1 MKWFYNMKIRTKL
14 LAGFMLVTVLVG
26 IIGYVGITNIKA
38 LDASSTNLYEHVTLP
53 TSASGDMGIEFG
65 KINSYIRD
73 MIIANDPAI
82 IAENGEKIAAS
93 REKITQL
100 SESFKQNI
108 LDDEMQQLYQQFL
121 DSRKV
126 YITELE
132 TVMALARQ
140 NQDAEALARIATTGA
155 AGMASQAEQ
164 DALEKLHDMTIEDGQ
179 ELSEANHNQTNNT
192 VTTMTVLMVIGVLM
206 ALSLGFLLSTVIS
219 RLLKK
224 AEYMIKEMRLGH
236 LGARLNMDSRD
247 EIGQMAMAMDGLA
260 DDLQNVVIATM
271 NQISEG
277 DVSAM
282 IEVKDDRDEISP
294 ALIKTIATIRDL
306 ISESTMLSQ
315 AAVEGRLDT
324 RGTADAFKGG
334 FKEIVGGVNAMLG
347 ALVGY
352 IDVMPN
358 PVFIINND
366 FEILYMNDSGAQTAG
381 LPKKEALGQPCHHLF
396 KTSDCHSENCAC
408 TRAMRTG
415 HTVTSETDAHPN
427 GLDLDISYTGL
438 PITDHSGNIIGA
450 MEFITDLTA
459 IRTEE
464 RRMIK
469 ISDYQQNETQKLVT
483 ELTKLSHGNTD
494 VLIELADCDA
504 DTQTTYETFLLIGD
518 SVNQCVRSI
527 KALVTDVGM
536 LAQAGIAGN
545 LDTRADISKHQGDF
559 AQIVDGVN
567 ATLDAVV
574 APVKEASATLNE
586 LAQGNLDT
594 GMVGTYQG
602 DYTLIKDNMNQTV
615 DFLKRYVR
623 EITTTLEEIGRGN
636 LDQHI
641 TADYLGDFQA
651 IKIALND
658 ITANLSS
665 TMSDINIAAGQ
676 VEIGS
681 QQISDGGQALSQ
693 GTTEQASAIQ
703 ELTASIEEV
712 AAETKKNAISA
723 NEANDL
729 ALQVR
734 SNAKVG
740 NDQMQQMVTAMVE
753 INDSSKSISKI
764 IKVIDDIAFQT
775 NILALNA
782 AVEAARAGQHGKG
795 FAVVAEEVRS
805 LAARSA
811 EAAKETTGLIE
822 GSIDRVNAGSKI
834 ADQTEESLK
843 EILTQIQ
850 KVTDLVGNI
859 AEASNDQATEIAQI
873 NRGIEQVSEVVQ
885 TNSATA
891 EESAAASEELSGQ
904 AEMLK
909 QMVAAFKIKNSN
921 ISQSNTSHSSISR
934 SSEEETVFQ
943 PIKTTSS
950 RPSEFT
956 INLDDD
962 IDKY

>member
-14 LAGFMLVTVLVG
+14 LAGFILVTALVG
-26 IIGYVGITNIKA
+26 IVGYVGITNIKA
-38 LDASSTNLYEHVTLP
+38 LDTSSTKLYEHVTLP
-53 TSASGDMGIEFG
+53 TSASGNMGIEFG

-73 MIIANDPAI
+73 MIIADDPAI
-82 IAENGEKIAAS
+82 IAATGDKISAS
-93 REKITQL
+93 RDKITQL
-100 SESFKQNI
+100 SETFEQNI
-108 LDDEMQQLYQQFL
+108 LDDEMQQLYQQFI
-121 DSRKV
+121 DSRQV
-126 YITELE
+126 YATELE
-132 TVMALARQ
+132 AVMALARQ
-140 NQDAEALARIATTGA
+140 NQDDEALARIATTGVV
-155 AGMASQAEQ
+155 GIASQAEQ
-164 DALEKLHDMTIEDGQ
+164 DALEKIHDMTVEDGK
-179 ELSEANHNQTNNT
+179 ELSEANHNQTNDV
-192 VTTMTVLMVIGVLM
+192 VTMMTALMVIAVLL
-206 ALSLGFLLSTVIS
+206 ALSLGFFLSLVIS
-219 RLLKK
+219 RLLNK

-236 LGARLNMDSRD
+236 LGARLNMNSHD

-277 DVSAM
+277 DVSAT
-282 IEVKDDRDEISP
+282 IEVKDDQDEISP

-334 FKEIVGGVNAMLG
+334 FKEIVGGVNDMLD

-366 FEILYMNDSGAQTAG
+366 YEILYLNDSGVQTAG
-381 LPKKEALGQPCHHLF
+381 LSKKEALGQPCHRLF

-415 HTVTSETDAHPN
+415 NTASSETDAHPN
-427 GLDLDISYTGL
+427 GLDLDISYTGV
-438 PITDHSGNIIGA
+438 PITDHSGKIIGA

-459 IRTEE
+459 IRVEE

-469 ISDYQQNETQKLVT
+469 ISNYQQNETQKLVT
-483 ELTKLSHGNTD
+483 ELTKLSQGNTD
-494 VLIELADCDA
+494 VVIELAPCDA
-504 DTQTTYETFLLIGD
+504 DTQTTYETFLLIGA
-518 SVNQCVRSI
+518 SVSQCVASI
-527 KALVTDVGM
+527 KALVQDVGM

-559 AQIVDGVN
+559 TRIVDGVN

-574 APVKEASATLNE
+574 APVQEASAILNE
-586 LAQGNLDT
+586 LAQGNLNT

-602 DYTLIKDNMNQTV
+602 DYTLIKDNMNQTI
-615 DFLKRYVR
+615 DFLKRYVSQ
-623 EITTTLEEIGRGN
+623 ITTTLEEIGRGN

-641 TADYLGDFQA
+641 TADYLGNFQA
-651 IKIALND
+651 IKTALND
-658 ITANLSS
+658 ITANLSA
-665 TMSDINIAAGQ
+665 TMSDINIAASQ

-703 ELTASIEEV
+703 QLTASIEEV
-712 AAETKKNAISA
+712 AAETKKNAVRA
-723 NEANDL
+723 NDANDL

-734 SNAKVG
+734 SNAEVG
-740 NDQMQQMVTAMVE
+740 NDQMHQMVTAMMD

-822 GSIDRVNAGSKI
+822 GSIDRVNAGTKI

-850 KVTDLVGNI
+850 KVTDLVGSI
-859 AEASNDQATEIAQI
+859 AQASNDQATEIAQI

-909 QMVAAFKIKNSN
+909 QMVDAFKIKNS
-921 ISQSNTSHSSISR
+921 STSR
-934 SSEEETVFQ
+934 SIGTETVFQ
-943 PIKTTSS
+943 PVKTARS
-950 RPSEFT
+950 RLSEVT

>member
-14 LAGFMLVTVLVG
+14 LAGFMMVTVIVG
-26 IIGYVGITNIKA
+26 VVGYVGITNIKA
-38 LDASSTNLYEHVTLP
+38 LDASSTELYEHVTLP
-53 TSASGDMGIEFG
+53 TSASGNMGIEFG

-73 MIIANDPAI
+73 MIIADDPAI
-82 IAENGEKIAAS
+82 IAANADKIAAS
-93 REKITQL
+93 REEITQI
-100 SESFKQNI
+100 SETFEQNI
-108 LDDEMQQLYQQFL
+108 LDDEMRQLYQQFL
-121 DSRKV
+121 NSRKV
-126 YITELE
+126 YATELE
-132 TVMALARQ
+132 AVMALARQ
-140 NQDAEALARIATTGA
+140 NQDEEALARTATTGV
-155 AGMASQAEQ
+155 AGIASQAEQ
-164 DALEKLHDMTIEDGQ
+164 DALEKIHNMTVEDGK
-179 ELSEANHNQTNNT
+179 EISEANHNQTYNV
-192 VTTMTVLMVIGVLM
+192 VTTMTALMVIGVLM
-206 ALSLGFLLSTVIS
+206 ALSLGFFLSLVIS

-236 LGARLNMDSRD
+236 LGERLNMNSRD

-282 IEVKDDRDEISP
+282 IEVKDDQDEISP
-294 ALIKTIATIRDL
+294 ALKKTIETIRNL
-306 ISESTMLSQ
+306 ITESTLLSQ

-324 RGTADAFKGG
+324 RGTADAFNGG
-334 FKEIVGGVNAMLG
+334 FKEIVEGINDMLG
-347 ALVGY
+347 TLVGY

-358 PVFIINND
+358 PVLIIDND
-366 FEILYMNDSGAQTAG
+366 FEILYLNDSATQVVG
-381 LPKKEALGQPCHHLF
+381 LTKNEALGQPCHSLF

-415 HTVTSETDAHPN
+415 NKATRETDAHPN
-427 GLDLDISYTGL
+427 GLDLDISYTGV
-438 PITDHSGNIIGA
+438 PITDHSGKIIGA

-459 IRTEE
+459 IRKEE

-469 ISDYQQNETQKLVT
+469 ISDYQQHETQKLVT
-483 ELTKLSHGNTD
+483 EITKLSQGNTD

-504 DTQTTYETFLLIGD
+504 DTQTTYETFQIISD
-518 SVNQCVRSI
+518 SVNQCVVSI
-527 KALVTDVGM
+527 KALVQDVGM
-536 LAQAGIAGN
+536 LAQSGIAGK
-545 LDTRADISKHQGDF
+545 LDTRADIIKHQGDF
-559 AQIVDGVN
+559 ARIVDGVN

-574 APVKEASATLNE
+574 APVQEASATLNE
-586 LAQGNLDT
+586 LAQGNLNT

-615 DFLKRYVR
+615 DFLKRYVS
-623 EITTTLEEIGRGN
+623 EITDTLEEIGRGN

-641 TADYLGDFQA
+641 TEDYLGDFQA
-651 IKIALND
+651 IKTALND
-658 ITANLSS
+658 ITSNLSA
-665 TMSDINIAAGQ
+665 TMSDINIAASQ

-712 AAETKKNAISA
+712 AAEIKRNAINA
-723 NEANDL
+723 NEANEL
-729 ALQVR
+729 AMQVR
-734 SNAKVG
+734 SNAEVG
-740 NDQMQQMVTAMVE
+740 NTQMNKMVTAMVD
-753 INDSSKSISKI
+753 INESSKSISKI

-822 GSIDRVNAGSKI
+822 GSIDKVNTGTKI
-834 ADQTEESLK
+834 ADQTEESLQ
-843 EILTQIQ
+843 EILNQIQ
-850 KVTDLVGNI
+850 KVTDLVGSI
-859 AEASNDQATEIAQI
+859 AQASNSQASEIAQI

-909 QMVAAFKIKNSN
+909 QMVDAFKVKGSKTQAVSN
-921 ISQSNTSHSSISR
+921 ILAVSKPAKPASPPLS
-934 SSEEETVFQ
+934 Q
-943 PIKTTSS
+943 PIIDMD
-950 RPSEFT
+950 F
-956 INLDDD
+956 DM
-962 IDKY
+962 DKY

>member
-14 LAGFMLVTVLVG
+14 LTGFMLVTVIIG
-26 IIGYVGITNIKA
+26 IVGYVGITSIKA
-38 LDASSTNLYEHVTLP
+38 LDASSTKLYEHVTLP

-73 MIIANDPAI
+73 MIIADDPAI
-82 IAENGEKIAAS
+82 IAATGDKITAS
-93 REKITQL
+93 REKITQI
-100 SESFKQNI
+100 SETFEQNI
-108 LDDEMQQLYQQFL
+108 LDDEMQELYQQFI

-126 YITELE
+126 YITELDA
-132 TVMALARQ
+132 VMGLASQ
-140 NQDAEALARIATTGA
+140 NRDEEALARIATTGVV
-155 AGMASQAEQ
+155 GIASQAEQ
-164 DALEKLHDMTIEDGQ
+164 DALEKIHAMTMEDGQ
-179 ELSEANHNQTNNT
+179 ELSEANHNQTNNV
-192 VTTMTVLMVIGVLM
+192 VTTMTALMVIGVLM
-206 ALSLGFLLSTVIS
+206 ALSFGFFLSMIIS
-219 RLLKK
+219 RTLKK

-236 LGARLNMDSRD
+236 LGERLNMNSRD

-294 ALIKTIATIRDL
+294 ALIRTIATIRDL
-306 ISESTMLSQ
+306 ITESTMLSQ

-358 PVFIINND
+358 PVLIINND
-366 FEILYMNDSGAQTAG
+366 YDILYINDSGAQTAG
-381 LPKKEALGQPCHHLF
+381 LSKKEALGQPCHRLF

-415 HTVTSETDAHPN
+415 NTATSETDAHPN

-438 PITDHSGNIIGA
+438 PITDHSGKIIGA

-459 IRTEE
+459 IRKEE

-483 ELTKLSHGNTD
+483 ELTKLSQGNTD
-494 VLIELADCDA
+494 VLIALADCDA
-504 DTQTTYETFLLIGD
+504 DTQTTYETFQIIGN
-518 SVNQCVRSI
+518 SVNQCVASI
-527 KALVTDVGM
+527 NALVKDVGM
-536 LAQAGIAGN
+536 LTQAGIAGK
-545 LDTRADISKHQGDF
+545 LDTRADVSKHQGDF
-559 AQIVDGVN
+559 SRIVDGFN

-574 APVKEASATLNE
+574 APVLEASATLNK
-586 LAQGNLDT
+586 LAQGNLNT
-594 GMVGTYQG
+594 EMVGTYQG

-615 DFLKRYVR
+615 DFLKRYVS

-636 LDQHI
+636 LDQQI
-641 TADYLGDFQA
+641 TEDYLGDFLA
-651 IKIALND
+651 IKTALND
-658 ITANLSS
+658 ITSNLST
-665 TMSDINIAAGQ
+665 TMSDINIAASQ

-703 ELTASIEEV
+703 QLTASIEEV
-712 AAETKKNAISA
+712 ATETKKNAMRA
-723 NEANDL
+723 NDANDL
-729 ALQVR
+729 SMQVR
-734 SNAKVG
+734 SNAEVG
-740 NDQMQQMVTAMVE
+740 NDQMHKMVTAMVD
-753 INDSSKSISKI
+753 INESSKNISKI

-811 EAAKETTGLIE
+811 EAAKETTVLIE
-822 GSIDRVNAGSKI
+822 GSIDRVNAGTKI

-843 EILTQIQ
+843 EILNQIQ

-859 AEASNDQATEIAQI
+859 AQASNDQATEIAQI

-909 QMVAAFKIKNSN
+909 QMVDAFKIKDS
-921 ISQSNTSHSSISR
+921 SASHSIEKETIFKPAQTTRSR
-934 SSEEETVFQ
+934 SSEV
-943 PIKTTSS
+943 
-950 RPSEFT
+950 T

-962 IDKY
+962 RDKY

>member
-14 LAGFMLVTVLVG
+14 LAGFMLVTAIVG
-26 IIGYVGITNIKA
+26 IVGYVGISNIKA
-38 LDASSTNLYEHVTLP
+38 LDASSSKLYEHVTLP

-73 MIIANDPAI
+73 MIISDDPAI
-82 IAENGEKIAAS
+82 IAENADKIAAS
-93 REKITQL
+93 REQITQL
-100 SESFKQNI
+100 SESFEQNI
-108 LDDEMQQLYQQFL
+108 LDEEMQQLYQQFI
-121 DSRKV
+121 DSRQV
-126 YITELE
+126 YATELE
-132 TVMALARQ
+132 AVMALAGQ
-140 NQDAEALARIATTGA
+140 NQDEEALARIATTGA
-155 AGMASQAEQ
+155 LGIASQAEQ
-164 DALEKLHDMTIEDGQ
+164 DALEELHDMTVEDGQ
-179 ELSEANHNQTNNT
+179 ELSEANHNQTNNV
-192 VTTMTVLMVIGVLM
+192 VTTMTALMVIGVLM
-206 ALSLGFLLSTVIS
+206 ALSLGFFLSIAIS
-219 RLLKK
+219 RMLKK

-236 LGARLNMDSRD
+236 LGERLNMNSRD

-260 DDLQNVVIATM
+260 DDLQKVVIATM

-277 DVSAM
+277 DVSATL
-282 IEVKDDRDEISP
+282 EAKDDRDEVSP

-306 ISESTMLSQ
+306 ITESTFLSQ

-324 RGTADAFKGG
+324 RGTADSFMGG
-334 FKEIVGGVNAMLG
+334 FREIISGVNAMMDS
-347 ALVGY
+347 LVGY

-358 PVFIINND
+358 PVLIINNN

-381 LPKKEALGQPCHHLF
+381 LSKKEVLGQPCYRLF

-415 HTVTSETDAHPN
+415 SVATSETDAHPN

-438 PITDHSGNIIGA
+438 PITDHSGKIIGA

-469 ISDYQQNETQKLVT
+469 ISDYQQKQTQKLVT
-483 ELTKLSHGNTD
+483 ELTKLSQGNTD
-494 VLIELADCDA
+494 IIIDLAACDA
-504 DTQTTYETFLLIGD
+504 DTQTTYNTFQIISD
-518 SVNQCVRSI
+518 AVSQCVASI
-527 KALVTDVGM
+527 KALVQDVGM
-536 LAQAGIAGN
+536 LAQAGTAGN
-545 LDTRADISKHQGDF
+545 LNTRADISKHQGDF

-574 APVKEASATLNE
+574 APIQEASATLTE
-586 LAQGNLDT
+586 LARGNLSA

-602 DYTLIKDNMNQTV
+602 DYTIIKDNMNQTV
-615 DFLKRYVR
+615 DFLKRYIS
-623 EITTTLEEIGRGN
+623 EITTTLEDIGRGN

-641 TADYLGDFQA
+641 TTDYLGDFQA
-651 IKIALND
+651 IKTALND
-658 ITANLSS
+658 ITSNLSA
-665 TMSDINIAAGQ
+665 TISDINIAASQ

-703 ELTASIEEV
+703 QLTASIEEV
-712 AAETKKNAISA
+712 AAETKKNAINA
-723 NEANDL
+723 NDANDL

-734 SNAKVG
+734 SNAEVS
-740 NDQMQQMVTAMVE
+740 NDQMDKMVAAMVD

-822 GSIDRVNAGSKI
+822 GSIDRVNAGTKI
-834 ADQTEESLK
+834 ADQTAESLN

-850 KVTDLVGNI
+850 KVTDLVGSI
-859 AEASNDQATEIAQI
+859 AQASNDQATEIAQI

-909 QMVAAFKIKNSN
+909 QMVAAFKIKD
-921 ISQSNTSHSSISR
+921 SNTSR
-934 SSEEETVFQ
+934 SSTLHSCETETVYQ
-943 PIKTTSS
+943 PVKTTHSPSS
-950 RPSEFT
+950 EIT

-962 IDKY
+962 NDKY

>member
-14 LAGFMLVTVLVG
+14 LAGFILVTVIVG
-26 IIGYVGITNIKA
+26 IVGYVGITNIKA
-38 LDASSTNLYEHVTLP
+38 LDESSTKLYEHVTLP
-53 TSASGDMGIEFG
+53 TSASGNMGIEFG
-65 KINSYIRD
+65 KINGYVRD

-82 IAENGEKIAAS
+82 IQANADKIAAS
-93 REKITQL
+93 CNKISQM
-100 SESFKQNI
+100 SENFEQNI

-121 DSRKV
+121 NSRKV
-126 YITELE
+126 YATELDA
-132 TVMALARQ
+132 VMALASQ
-140 NQDAEALARIATTGA
+140 NQDQEALARIAPTGS
-155 AGMASQAEQ
+155 AGIASQAEQ
-164 DALEKLHDMTIEDGQ
+164 DALGKIHDMTVEDGKQ
-179 ELSEANHNQTNNT
+179 LSEANHSQTNSV
-192 VTTMTVLMVIGVLM
+192 VTTMTIFMVIG
-206 ALSLGFLLSTVIS
+206 ALLALTLGFFLRMVIS

-224 AEYMIKEMRLGH
+224 AEYMIKEIRQGH
-236 LGARLNMDSRD
+236 LGERLNMSSRD

-282 IEVKDDRDEISP
+282 IDVKDDRDEISP
-294 ALIKTIATIRDL
+294 ALKKTIETIRNL
-306 ISESTMLSQ
+306 IAESTLLSQ

-324 RGTADAFKGG
+324 RGTADGFNGSFKD
-334 FKEIVGGVNAMLG
+334 IVEGVNDILDT
-347 ALVGY
+347 LVGY
-352 IDVMPN
+352 INVMPN
-358 PVFIINND
+358 PVLIINNNFD
-366 FEILYMNDSGAQTAG
+366 ILYLNDSAAQVVG
-381 LPKKEALGQPCHHLF
+381 LAKKEALGQPCHSLF

-415 HTVTSETDAHPN
+415 HTATGETDAHPN
-427 GLDLDISYTGL
+427 GLDLDISYTGV
-438 PITDHSGNIIGA
+438 PITDRSGKTIGA
-450 MEFITDLTA
+450 MEFITDQTA
-459 IRTEE
+459 IRKEE

-483 ELTKLSHGNTD
+483 ELTKLSQGNTN
-494 VLIELADCDA
+494 VLIELADYDA
-504 DTQTTYETFLLIGD
+504 DTQTTYETFRTIGH
-518 SVNQCVRSI
+518 SVNQCVESI
-527 KALVTDVGM
+527 NGLVEDVGM
-536 LAQAGIAGN
+536 LAQAGIEGK

-559 AQIVDGVN
+559 ARIVDGVN

-574 APVKEASATLNE
+574 APVQEASAILNE
-586 LAQGNLDT
+586 LAQGNLNT
-594 GMVGTYQG
+594 RMVGAYQG
-602 DYTLIKDNMNQTV
+602 DYTIIKDNMNLTV
-615 DFLKRYVR
+615 DFLKSYVS
-623 EITTTLEEIGRGN
+623 EITDTLEEIGHGN

-651 IKIALND
+651 IKTALND
-658 ITANLSS
+658 ITTNLST
-665 TMSDINIAAGQ
+665 TMSDINIAASQ
-676 VEIGS
+676 VEMGS

-712 AAETKKNAISA
+712 AAETKRNAINA

-729 ALQVR
+729 AMQVR
-734 SNAKVG
+734 SNAEVG
-740 NDQMQQMVTAMVE
+740 NDQMNQMVAAMVD
-753 INDSSKSISKI
+753 INESSKSISKI

-811 EAAKETTGLIE
+811 AAAKETTGLIE
-822 GSIDRVNAGSKI
+822 GSIDRVSVGTKI
-834 ADQTEESLK
+834 ADQTEASLK
-843 EILTQIQ
+843 EILNQIQ
-850 KVTDLVGNI
+850 KVTDLVGSI
-859 AEASNDQATEIAQI
+859 AQASNAQASEIAQI

-909 QMVAAFKIKNSN
+909 QMVDAFKIKNSKRQGS
-921 ISQSNTSHSSISR
+921 IREATVFEPVKTSTSR
-934 SSEEETVFQ
+934 SSEV
-943 PIKTTSS
+943 
-950 RPSEFT
+950 T

-962 IDKY
+962 MDKY